1 MCAHCRIEDDDY
13 MQTMGIGAH
22 SFAASHEAA
31 SQEYAEEEGLD
42 NDEEG
47 FVPKGRAANYTTLED
62 ILICDA
68 FKKVG
73 MDAGVGV
80 EQPKEAYWMRMWEY
94 FVSRNKSGIDRNMGS
109 IRHRWNVIN
118 ADCQKWAGCL
128 ANVDRLNPS
137 GTNANDRVSLS
148 FVLLLIVICCM
159 SLLLIASIV
168 NIVEQHGTKHVQGE
182 DQEGAKRDNQG

>member
-1 MCAHCRIEDDDY
+1 

-31 SQEYAEEEGLD
+31 SQEYAEGEGLG

-109 IRHRWNVIN
+109 IRRRLNVIKPI
-118 ADCQKWAGCL
+118 AK
-128 ANVDRLNPS
+128 S
-137 GTNANDRVSLS
+137 GRDAWPM
-148 FVLLLIVICCM
+148 LI
-159 SLLLIASIV
+159 
-168 NIVEQHGTKHVQGE
+168 G
-182 DQEGAKRDNQG
+182 